1 MEESENVRSPP
12 VRMIESG
19 RNVWSVGWPSM
30 LRPLMYFRPFD
41 APGAE
46 ILMDLPAGSA
56 ISARSNS
63 GVLTVRSA
71 VPGVIGYR
79 PRAAQTYQLD
89 SAPRSS
95 LPGSPPGVGRNKSL
109 RTRSTV
115 SWVFHG

>member
-1 MEESENVRSPP
+1 
-12 VRMIESG
+12 
-19 RNVWSVGWPSM
+19 M
-30 LRPLMYFRPFD
+30 LRLLMYFMPFD

-63 GVLTVRSA
+63 GVLTVRSG

-115 SWVFHG
+115 SWVFHGWPRWLYSHGTPKPGSFPIQRWGSFGP